1 MDYKEASAE
10 ILAGAMAEEL
20 QRKIAYRDVEVDG
33 AARAAAL
40 IGELL

>member
-1 MDYKEASAE
+1 MDFESDGPEEIARAIAAE
-10 ILAGAMAEEL
+10 VAREVD
-20 QRKIAYRDVEVDG
+20 YRPVETDG

>member
-1 MDYKEASAE
+1 MDYETDRLE
-10 ILAGAMAEEL
+10 DVAGAIAAELVRE
-20 QRKIAYRDVEVDG
+20 VEYLPVETDG